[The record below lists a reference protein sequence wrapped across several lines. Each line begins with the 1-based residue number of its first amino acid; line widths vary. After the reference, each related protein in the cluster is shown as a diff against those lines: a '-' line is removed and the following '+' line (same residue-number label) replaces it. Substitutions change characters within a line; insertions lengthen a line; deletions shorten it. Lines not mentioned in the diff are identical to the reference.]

1 MTAEVSDSAQQPPA
15 RTLGQVFAAERE
27 RQGLS
32 RADIAQRLHM
42 SAYQVEALE
51 TGDYSRLPRGTF
63 LRGFVRNYAKLIG
76 LAPGDV
82 LPLLD
87 EGTPREARP
96 GIVVPTQNIRFD
108 PLGERF
114 SSPYVKAGALAVV
127 AIAIGFAAMYWW
139 LFIRPT
145 PPAAIAKK
153 EAQPVTNELV
163 SAPEIVAKTP
173 IFEPA
178 MPVETAKP
186 QEPRAVEPK
195 KEEPKKEEPK
205 QADVK
210 APPPAP
216 AVAMAA
222 PKKDEPKSVEPK
234 KTDAKAPPAPPAPAP
249 APAAA
254 EPKKD
259 DVVRVGSGGSTLK
272 FRFKGESWV
281 EIRDSKGRILLSRL
295 NAAGSDVEVS
305 GKPPFNVV
313 IGNAPDVELFYNDH
327 EFDLEPHTKVAV
339 ARFTIE

>member
-1 MTAEVSDSAQQPPA
+1 MTAEVPDSAQQPPA
-15 RTLGQVFAAERE
+15 RSLGQVFAAERE

-51 TGDYSRLPRGTF
+51 TGDYTRLPRGTF

-76 LAPGDV
+76 LVPDDV
-82 LPLLD
+82 MSLLD
-87 EGTPREARP
+87 EGKPRDARP

-114 SSPYVKAGALAVV
+114 SSPYVKAAALAVV

-145 PPAAIAKK
+145 PPAVAKK
-153 EAQPVTNELV
+153 EPPVTHALV
-163 SAPEIVAKTP
+163 SAPEIVAKAP
-173 IFEPA
+173 IVAEA
-178 MPVETAKP
+178 AKP
-186 QEPRAVEPK
+186 AEPPKSEEPK
-195 KEEPKKEEPK
+195 KEEPKKAEAKKEEP
-205 QADVK
+205 AK
-210 APPPAP
+210 APPPKPVEAP
-216 AVAMAA
+216 
-222 PKKDEPKSVEPK
+222 
-234 KTDAKAPPAPPAPAP
+234 KAPPVAPPATPP
-249 APAAA
+249 A

-259 DVVRVGSGGSTLK
+259 DVVRVGAGGSTLR

-295 NAAGSDVEVS
+295 NPAGSDVEVS